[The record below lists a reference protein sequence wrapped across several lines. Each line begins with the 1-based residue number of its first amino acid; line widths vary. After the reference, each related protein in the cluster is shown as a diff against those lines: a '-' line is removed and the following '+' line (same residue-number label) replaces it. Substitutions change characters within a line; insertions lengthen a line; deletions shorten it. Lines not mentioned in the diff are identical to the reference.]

1 MLKKLYMKILLS
13 PAKSLNFKSGLPTE
27 IYSKPCFLKEANFL
41 NSILKSKNPSE
52 ISELMHISTSLAE
65 LNYERNQEWSS
76 APNNE
81 KARQAIY
88 AFSGDVYK
96 GIDSYTIKN
105 DKIDFMQN
113 NIRILSGHYGLLKPL
128 DLIQPHRLEMGT
140 KMSFKNYKNL
150 YEYWKKQ
157 VSSELN
163 KELYKDESV
172 LNLASNEYFKVI
184 DSKVIDAPIYSANFK
199 QYRDGDFKTIAIY
212 SKKARGLMTRFIVD
226 NQIDSIDEIKSFN
239 YDGYIFH
246 EDMSSDKDFVFT
258 R

>member
-1 MLKKLYMKILLS
+1 MKILLS
-13 PAKSLNFKSGLPTE
+13 PAKSLNFKSGLPTQIHSE
-27 IYSKPCFLKEANFL
+27 PCFLKEANFL

-52 ISELMHISTSLAE
+52 ISELMHISSSLGE
-65 LNYERNQEWSS
+65 LNYERFQEWSPEPTK
-76 APNNE
+76 AN
-81 KARQAIY
+81 ARQAIY

-96 GIDSYTIKN
+96 GMDSYTIKN

-113 NIRILSGHYGLLKPL
+113 NVRILSGHYGLLKPL

-140 KMSFKNYKNL
+140 KISFKSYKNL

-157 VSSELN
+157 VSLKLN
-163 KELYKDESV
+163 KELSKDEPV
-172 LNLASNEYFKVI
+172 LNLASNEYFNVIDCKVI
-184 DSKVIDAPIYSANFK
+184 DSPIFSANFK
-199 QYRDGDFKTIAIY
+199 QNRDGNFKTIAIY

-226 NQIDSIDEIKSFN
+226 NHIESIEDIKSFN

-246 EDMSSDKDFVFT
+246 EKLSNKKDFVFT

>member
-1 MLKKLYMKILLS
+1 MKILLS
-13 PAKSLNFKSGLPTE
+13 PAKSLNFKSTLPTE
-27 IYSKPCFLKEANFL
+27 VHSEPCFLKEANFL
-41 NSILKSKNPSE
+41 NSILKSKNPAE
-52 ISELMHISTSLAE
+52 ISELMHISSSLGE
-65 LNYERNQEWSS
+65 LNYGRNQEWSS
-76 APNNE
+76 APNKENS
-81 KARQAIY
+81 RQAIY

-96 GIDSYTIKN
+96 GIDSYTITN

-113 NIRILSGHYGLLKPL
+113 SIRILSGHYGFLRPL
-128 DLIQPHRLEMGT
+128 DSIQPHRLEMGT

-157 VSSELN
+157 VSLELN
-163 KELYKDESV
+163 EELSKDEPV

-184 DSKVIDAPIYSANFK
+184 DSKVIDSPIYSANFK

-226 NQIDSIDEIKSFN
+226 NQICSIDEIKSFN

-246 EDMSSDKDFVFT
+246 EDMSSEKDFVFT